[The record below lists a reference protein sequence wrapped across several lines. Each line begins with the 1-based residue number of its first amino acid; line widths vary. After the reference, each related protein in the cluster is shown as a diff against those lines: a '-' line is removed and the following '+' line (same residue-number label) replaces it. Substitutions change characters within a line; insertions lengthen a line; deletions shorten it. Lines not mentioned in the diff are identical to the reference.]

1 MSDKKPERKKSSS
14 KAASAAAM
22 EKESA
27 ILKQSPTQESTD
39 IEMSAPAPPMS
50 FRDFMENM
58 QNMVGNV
65 VESVATL
72 NARMARLEEKRH
84 SPTPSDEEDRDR
96 KIGSKDAEQDS
107 SLSSRNSGGL
117 AERILDRK
125 ARPSAK
131 KERRYSTLD
140 DLVSRR
146 QDTRRRLHFDED
158 SEEDVE
164 SLRSQSRIDQLSGTK
179 PKKPGKIFRELQS
192 STETSAVRPVMVM
205 RKEKE
210 CHITIEKFQLSKVA
224 KAIRDILDFQEEEET
239 TVRIQKVLSRNLK
252 EHLRLM
258 YNITHADLAK
268 MDMADLFQIIARETR
283 VYSTVAFY
291 NELKD
296 SLAHV
301 RIMDWSKV
309 SAINHEVFYFQQLKL
324 IDNFKRM
331 LQIMLE
337 CNRKWCPRIDDKE
350 YGLVRLF
357 KTLNDP
363 AYVRY
368 AFGCMSTLQFDTMSD
383 FFEEYSA
390 VILDHYQVSL
400 VTRELPYKGNQEHKE
415 RLKDYY
421 EKKRQLSQAQ
431 KGPQFNTRKPHQVSH
446 IRNEIFDSDEDL
458 PDFSEE
464 DEFDTRA
471 NQSADYQDEVSDS
484 DVLADSTEHNFI
496 GEEVTKPSVESE
508 SIHVEELHAVLQQ
521 GQNMPAV
528 KFGCMKKML
537 HGKCDKPSCKYSHN
551 EATVMQTALDM
562 RDKLDAY
569 IKTHSGASAGRP
581 QTPAVLRK
589 DHFGETKA

>member
-1 MSDKKPERKKSSS
+1 MSDRNPEKKKSTSRAAVAAPTASGSQNFEEESSTMVQEEQQRSTSPPPDYKDFTESVTYTLNRVMEAISTVSDRLEVLEQRKTSPAPSVSEHPNRKPPAEEHEDSDTSKATNTGLVERIFERKAKSS
-14 KAASAAAM
+14 
-22 EKESA
+22 
-27 ILKQSPTQESTD
+27 D
-39 IEMSAPAPPMS
+39 
-50 FRDFMENM
+50 
-58 QNMVGNV
+58 
-65 VESVATL
+65 
-72 NARMARLEEKRH
+72 ARQK
-84 SPTPSDEEDRDR
+84 
-96 KIGSKDAEQDS
+96 
-107 SLSSRNSGGL
+107 
-117 AERILDRK
+117 
-125 ARPSAK
+125 
-131 KERRYSTLD
+131 RYSTLE

-146 QDTRRRLHFDED
+146 DDARRRLNYGEESEEEED
-158 SEEDVE
+158 SLLNFRRHPEQMSE
-164 SLRSQSRIDQLSGTK
+164 TK
-179 PKKPGKIFRELQS
+179 LKKPGKIFRELKS
-192 STETSAVRPVMVM
+192 SKEASDVRPVMVM

-252 EHLRLM
+252 EHLRLV
-258 YNITHADLAK
+258 YNITHADVAR

-301 RIMDWSKV
+301 HIMDWSKV

-350 YGLVRLF
+350 YGLIRLF
-357 KTLNDP
+357 KTLNDT

-368 AFGCMSTLQFDTMSD
+368 AFGCMGRLNFDTMGD

-390 VILDHYQVSL
+390 TILDHYQVSL
-400 VTRELPYKGNQEHKE
+400 VTRELPYKGNQEHRE

-421 EKKRQLSQAQ
+421 VKKRQLSQN
-431 KGPQFNTRKPHQVSH
+431 KRESQFSSRKPHHISH
-446 IRNEIFDSDEDL
+446 IRNEVLESDEDL
-458 PDFSEE
+458 TEFSDAEGEE
-464 DEFDTRA
+464 HFSDEAGTEDKCA
-471 NQSADYQDEVSDS
+471 LEEAKSK
-484 DVLADSTEHNFI
+484 ST

-508 SIHVEELHAVLQQ
+508 SSDMEDLHAIMQQ
-521 GQNMPAV
+521 GQKSSVV

-537 HGKCDKPSCKYSHN
+537 HGKCDKPSCQYSHN
-551 EATVMQTALDM
+551 EATVLQTALDM

-569 IKTHSGASAGRP
+569 IKTHASSASGGKP
-581 QTPAVLRK
+581 QTPAVLRR
-589 DHFGETKA
+589 DHFGDPRA